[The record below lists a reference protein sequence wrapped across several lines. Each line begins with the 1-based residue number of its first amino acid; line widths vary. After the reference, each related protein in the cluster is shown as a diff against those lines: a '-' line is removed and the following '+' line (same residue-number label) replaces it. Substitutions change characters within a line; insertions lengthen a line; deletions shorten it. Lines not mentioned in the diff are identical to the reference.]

1 MKVSSILLAVLFLF
15 ASNAWSDLYQWTD
28 RDGVV
33 HITDSLESV
42 PQEYRAKVKVHESG
56 PPAEEAAPAPEAPE
70 GMAPQPGPEDRLYGG
85 HTEEWWRQAFRIR
98 REQIDQL
105 AAGIETKEQFVE
117 TFEGGRRFGQI
128 FGQEKVDAYEAYK
141 EQLPDDKERL
151 TELKA
156 ELEKLEK
163 EARIE
168 DVPREIW
175 ERKE

>member
-42 PQEYRAKVKVHESG
+42 PQEYRAKVKVHESK
-56 PPAEEAAPAPEAPE
+56 PPEEAAPAQDAPQRVS
-70 GMAPQPGPEDRLYGG
+70 PQPGPEDRLYGG
-85 HTEEWWRQAFRIR
+85 HTEEWWRQAFRTR

-105 AAGIETKEQFVE
+105 AASIGTKEQFVE

-128 FGQEKVDAYEAYK
+128 FKQENVDAYEAYK

-151 TELKA
+151 AELKD

-168 DVPREIW
+168 DVPRDIW